1 MLEIKTVLKEAVLVC
16 QHQYSDSPK
25 LKSFLFVHLVGQ
37 MELAKEEK
45 CEFLPFLAPRE
56 VIMKNGRVVALQFCR
71 TEQTNTGEW
80 VEDEEQIVRI
90 KADYIISAF
99 GSGLTD
105 PVGKLAALHSA
116 SLRQTQPARI
126 LMSFDI

>member
-1 MLEIKTVLKEAVLVC
+1 
-16 QHQYSDSPK
+16 
-25 LKSFLFVHLVGQ
+25 

-71 TEQTNTGEW
+71 TEQMDNGDW
-80 VEDEEQIVRI
+80 VEDEEQVVRI

-105 PVGKLAALHSA
+105 PVGKLAALPSA
-116 SLRQTQPARI
+116 RLRQTQPTRT
-126 LMSFDI
+126 LLSFDIQTSPKNKCQLSAELCVLCRVRQTGQQASTLW